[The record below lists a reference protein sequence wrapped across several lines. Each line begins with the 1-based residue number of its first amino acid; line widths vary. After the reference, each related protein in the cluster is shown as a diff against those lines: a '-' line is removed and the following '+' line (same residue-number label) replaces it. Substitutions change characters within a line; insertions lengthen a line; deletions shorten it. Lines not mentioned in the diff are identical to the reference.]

1 MGSRASTNRC
11 TTISQRSR
19 FLSIPFFPN
28 PLRAGTRTLQLDNKF
43 AAQMRL
49 SPKYPAK
56 VGANGFVVLLHDPH
70 DNIAGRAE
78 TLAGLRSLISAN
90 SRVPFT
96 FLVEGAYQDPRNI
109 GFSGLDMLINTGSD
123 TSTAVVYSLLN
134 RYMINTPMA
143 YRLLYDRKI
152 QATAI
157 DNNELLRYPAPRPNH
172 TIRQQ
177 LNALTKLERAIEAPG
192 LPKEVSGV
200 KGEISGSCE
209 SHSFISW
216 PKLTMFRTRNT
227 WSTSQR

>member
-1 MGSRASTNRC
+1 MYDNKSTF
-11 TTISQRSR
+11 T
-19 FLSIPFFPN
+19 LSFDSVLPN

-134 RYMINTPMA
+134 RYMINGPA
-143 YRLLYDRKI
+143 FPQRAP
-152 QATAI
+152 ATSCSG
-157 DNNELLRYPAPRPNH
+157 
-172 TIRQQ
+172 IRRRGP
-177 LNALTKLERAIEAPG
+177 TTR
-192 LPKEVSGV
+192 
-200 KGEISGSCE
+200 SGS
-209 SHSFISW
+209 
-216 PKLTMFRTRNT
+216 N
-227 WSTSQR
+227 